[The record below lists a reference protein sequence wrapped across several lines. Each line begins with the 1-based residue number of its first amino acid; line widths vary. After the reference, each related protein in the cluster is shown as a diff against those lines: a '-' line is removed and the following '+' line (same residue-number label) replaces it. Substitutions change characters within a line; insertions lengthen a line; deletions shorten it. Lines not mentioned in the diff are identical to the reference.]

1 MKKLLLILFLSIYSF
16 FAGQNLDWFYYLTQG
31 QGVYSGNFQ
40 NSNRVYSIA
49 IDNEENVYMVGSYQE
64 NLGVDP
70 NNPTI
75 LQLISANG
83 RESDQCYLVKI
94 DKNKNYL
101 WHKTISI
108 GLNSSASI
116 HSIAIDKNGD
126 VIIAGRARGNN
137 INLNPG
143 SSSPILYNTDNYLQ
157 SAIFLNKYSK
167 NGDFIFGSF
176 YKGGDWFPKV
186 TLDKDSNIFL
196 AGQYTNYFAGY
207 NTDFDLSNQTFY
219 LSGRHGSAFILKNDK
234 SGNFIDA
241 KFLEGAKINTIQFDN
256 NGDLVLSGNS
266 GTINFNN
273 EITFINPSTGSSAGD
288 YLLKIDKT
296 ITPIWFQSLGG
307 QHLFSSLNDSKP
319 FDIDSD
325 NSIIASTGRVSTP
338 IVFPNQTV
346 QVVEPLCRA
355 VLFKIDKNGNY
366 VWHST
371 VEQTDYSQ
379 TIFPK
384 TVSISSDHTIN
395 WTVEAHAVSNFRA
408 VGEKIETIVSG
419 SFGNYA
425 TLLKLNSNGK
435 LIYNKDKIINHWIS
449 RTDKTHNKIYFAGQ
463 LSDRDP
469 NPDMLV
475 NGQLPNIPGVF
486 AGAYIQKLDKCFSG
500 TPDGDRFFYTCVS
513 AQKKIKDL
521 HPKTSYS
528 SWYDSPTSTTPLSP
542 ETVLTTK
549 KYYAETQDA
558 SCPNNPT
565 RLEVDVKVFQN
576 PPKLVVPDFTFCNL
590 QVKKLSDL
598 KINNNQ
604 DIEFFDENLLPIYSS
619 TIIIANKKY
628 YVLQGKS
635 YYNYAYCRSDLTEFY
650 VYDTSVPPLALNS
663 QSFCKID
670 TPKISDIAVSGINLK
685 WYDSQGNILPTTTL
699 LQDQTK
705 YSVSQTSGTC
715 ESAKTEIT
723 ITLND
728 PNPPTGNA
736 SQTFCG
742 AQMPKISDIL
752 VTGQNI
758 KWFDAAGNI
767 LATTTPLTD
776 GKTYF
781 ASQTLNGC
789 ESTQKLAVT
798 VSVKNGGI
806 PANDYAIAICNPITS
821 NTKTE
826 NLNDYKANLV
836 ANPGIYIFE
845 FFDANNQ
852 VITDISNVTLNLG
865 ANIFNVKISNNLG
878 CFDFVKLTLTLD
890 PKPKLNLP
898 ESVEFCNG
906 QSVTLDAG
914 GNGLIAYEW
923 TRTDDPKVISNN
935 QILVVSTPG
944 NFILKVENSFGCQN
958 STIIK
963 VTQSILAKIIG
974 VQIVNN
980 TATVLLSEPGNFEF
994 SLDQISWQD
1003 SNIFTNLKNGNYTVH
1018 VRTKSGCI
1026 IGSENFSIFNV
1037 SNVFTPDSDGKNDTW
1052 KISGLENY
1060 PGSEI
1065 KIFDRF
1071 GTPVLDKIS
1080 TSTFEWDGTF
1090 NSRKLPTGNYW
1101 YVIKVTDGRLLQGWL
1116 LLKNRN

>member
-1 MKKLLLILFLSIYSF
+1 
-16 FAGQNLDWFYYLTQG
+16 
-31 QGVYSGNFQ
+31 
-40 NSNRVYSIA
+40 
-49 IDNEENVYMVGSYQE
+49 
-64 NLGVDP
+64 
-70 NNPTI
+70 
-75 LQLISANG
+75 
-83 RESDQCYLVKI
+83 
-94 DKNKNYL
+94 
-101 WHKTISI
+101 
-108 GLNSSASI
+108 
-116 HSIAIDKNGD
+116 
-126 VIIAGRARGNN
+126 
-137 INLNPG
+137 
-143 SSSPILYNTDNYLQ
+143 
-157 SAIFLNKYSK
+157 
-167 NGDFIFGSF
+167 
-176 YKGGDWFPKV
+176 
-186 TLDKDSNIFL
+186 
-196 AGQYTNYFAGY
+196 
-207 NTDFDLSNQTFY
+207 
-219 LSGRHGSAFILKNDK
+219 
-234 SGNFIDA
+234 
-241 KFLEGAKINTIQFDN
+241 
-256 NGDLVLSGNS
+256 
-266 GTINFNN
+266 
-273 EITFINPSTGSSAGD
+273 
-288 YLLKIDKT
+288 
-296 ITPIWFQSLGG
+296 
-307 QHLFSSLNDSKP
+307 
-319 FDIDSD
+319 
-325 NSIIASTGRVSTP
+325 
-338 IVFPNQTV
+338 
-346 QVVEPLCRA
+346 
-355 VLFKIDKNGNY
+355 
-366 VWHST
+366 
-371 VEQTDYSQ
+371 
-379 TIFPK
+379 
-384 TVSISSDHTIN
+384 
-395 WTVEAHAVSNFRA
+395 
-408 VGEKIETIVSG
+408 
-419 SFGNYA
+419 
-425 TLLKLNSNGK
+425 
-435 LIYNKDKIINHWIS
+435 
-449 RTDKTHNKIYFAGQ
+449 
-463 LSDRDP
+463 
-469 NPDMLV
+469 
-475 NGQLPNIPGVF
+475 
-486 AGAYIQKLDKCFSG
+486 
-500 TPDGDRFFYTCVS
+500 
-513 AQKKIKDL
+513 
-521 HPKTSYS
+521 
-528 SWYDSPTSTTPLSP
+528 
-542 ETVLTTK
+542 
-549 KYYAETQDA
+549 
-558 SCPNNPT
+558 
-565 RLEVDVKVFQN
+565 
-576 PPKLVVPDFTFCNL
+576 
-590 QVKKLSDL
+590 
-598 KINNNQ
+598 
-604 DIEFFDENLLPIYSS
+604 
-619 TIIIANKKY
+619 
-628 YVLQGKS
+628 
-635 YYNYAYCRSDLTEFY
+635 
-650 VYDTSVPPLALNS
+650 
-663 QSFCKID
+663 
-670 TPKISDIAVSGINLK
+670 
-685 WYDSQGNILPTTTL
+685 
-699 LQDQTK
+699 
-705 YSVSQTSGTC
+705 
-715 ESAKTEIT
+715 
-723 ITLND
+723 
-728 PNPPTGNA
+728 
-736 SQTFCG
+736 
-742 AQMPKISDIL
+742 MPKISDIL